1 MEFLLNAVN
10 KFSCYVE
17 TILFSY
23 DKNLLEN
30 TVITKYIHTLVKN
43 LRLLSVLNRKHLF
56 DFNLTR
62 HISLSNV
69 PHISLILI
77 NV

>member
-10 KFSCYVE
+10 KVLCYVE
-17 TILFSY
+17 TFLFLMI
-23 DKNLLEN
+23 K
-30 TVITKYIHTLVKN
+30 TFGKIITNYIHTPVKN
-43 LRLLSVLNRKHLF
+43 VRPLSILNRKHF